1 MSIPY
6 SNRYLLQVTLSQEA
20 PRIDEDNCTSMNAEN
35 SQPIF
40 DGQEL
45 DAK

>member
-1 MSIPY
+1 MDIPY
-6 SNRYLLQVTLSQEA
+6 LNRQLLQVTLRQDS

-35 SQPIF
+35 SQTIF